1 MNALIELLEAL
12 GYEVEA
18 RDRYV
23 VGHRQE
29 GGTRLVVYLS
39 PEGEVRLEKR
49 RVTAEAVVEKRIADV
64 PGQYVRR
71 EEVFEV
77 FFAREVENP
86 ARLIMAWEQLDP

>member
-1 MNALIELLEAL
+1 MNALLELLEAL
-12 GYEVEA
+12 GYEVETKE
-18 RDRYV
+18 RYV

-29 GGTRLVVYLS
+29 GGTRFVVYLS

-49 RVTAEAVVEKRIADV
+49 RVIAEAVVEKQIAGV

-77 FFAREVENP
+77 FFAREVNNP
-86 ARLIMAWEQLDP
+86 ARLILAWEQLDP